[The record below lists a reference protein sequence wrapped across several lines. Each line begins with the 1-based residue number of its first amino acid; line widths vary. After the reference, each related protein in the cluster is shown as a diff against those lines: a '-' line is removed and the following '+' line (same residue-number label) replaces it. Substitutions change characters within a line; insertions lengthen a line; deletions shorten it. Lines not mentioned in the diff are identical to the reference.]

1 MKIIGITGG
10 VGCGKSTVL
19 QLLKK
24 RTNSYIIMADDVAKG
39 LYKAGSGLVSE
50 IAAEFG
56 SGCVNADGSVD
67 TKALARVIFADDKK
81 REKLNGLV
89 HPMVKREILE
99 TIERLREEKHYEY
112 VFVEAAL
119 LLEAEYDK
127 FCDEVWYVT
136 ADEKT
141 RRQRLKADRG
151 YSDEKIDSMLA
162 TQLSED
168 EFKKKC
174 SRVIDNSGSIEN
186 TECYLV
192 KMLNL

>member
-24 RTNSYIIMADDVAKG
+24 HTNSYIIMADDVAKG
-39 LYKAGSGLVSE
+39 LYKSGSALVNAIE
-50 IAAEFG
+50 AEFG
-56 SGCVNADGSVD
+56 SGCISADGSVD
-67 TKALARVIFADDKK
+67 TKSLARVIFSDEAK
-81 REKLNGLV
+81 REKLNGMV
-89 HPMVKREILE
+89 HPMVKREILD
-99 TIERLREEKHYEY
+99 TIERLRKENSYEY

-141 RRQRLKADRG
+141 RRQRLKTDRG

-174 SRVIDNSGSIEN
+174 SRIIDNSGSIEN

>member
-24 RTNSYIIMADDVAKG
+24 YTNSYVIMADDVAKG
-39 LYKAGSGLVSE
+39 LYKSGSALVGA
-50 IAAEFG
+50 IGAEFG
-56 SGCVNADGSVD
+56 SECVSADGSVD
-67 TKALARVIFADDKK
+67 TKALARVIFSDEE
-81 REKLNGLV
+81 RRRKLNGMV
-89 HPMVKREILE
+89 HPMVKQEILD
-99 TIERLREEKHYEY
+99 TIGRLREENDYDY

-119 LLEAEYDK
+119 LIEAEYDK

-136 ADEKT
+136 SDEET

-151 YSDEKIDSMLA
+151 YSDEKIDSMLK
-162 TQLSED
+162 TQLSEED
-168 EFKKKC
+168 FKKKC

>member
-24 RTNSYIIMADDVAKG
+24 HTNSYIIMADDVAKG
-39 LYKAGSGLVSE
+39 LYKAGSELVSAIE
-50 IAAEFG
+50 AEFG
-56 SGCVNADGSVD
+56 SGCICADGSVD

-81 REKLNGLV
+81 REKLNGMV
-89 HPMVKREILE
+89 HPMVKREILD
-99 TIERLREEKHYEY
+99 TIERLREESCYDY

-119 LLEAEYDK
+119 LIEAEYDK

-136 ADEKT
+136 ADEET

-151 YSDEKIDSMLA
+151 YSDEKIDSMLK
-162 TQLSED
+162 TQLSEAD
-168 EFKKKC
+168 FKKKC

>member
-24 RTNSYIIMADDVAKG
+24 HTNSYIIMADDVAKG
-39 LYKAGSGLVSE
+39 LYKSGSALVGAIE
-50 IAAEFG
+50 AEFG
-56 SGCVNADGSVD
+56 SGCINADGSVD
-67 TKALARVIFADDKK
+67 TKALARVIFSDEAK
-81 REKLNGLV
+81 REKLNGMV
-89 HPMVKREILE
+89 HPMVKSEILD
-99 TIERLREEKHYEY
+99 TIERLRNENSYEY

-119 LLEAEYDK
+119 LIEAEYDK

-136 ADEKT
+136 ADEET

-151 YSDEKIDSMLA
+151 YSDEKIDSMLK
-162 TQLSED
+162 TQLSEED
-168 EFKKKC
+168 FKKKC

>member
-24 RTNSYIIMADDVAKG
+24 HTNSYIIMADDVAKG

-56 SGCVNADGSVD
+56 SGCVSADGSVD

-99 TIERLREEKHYEY
+99 TIERLREENHYEY

-119 LLEAEYDK
+119 LIEAGYDK
-127 FCDEVWYVT
+127 FCNEVWYVT
-136 ADEKT
+136 ADEET

-151 YSDEKIDSMLA
+151 YSDEKIDSMLK

>member
-24 RTNSYIIMADDVAKG
+24 YTNSYIIMADDVAKG
-39 LYKAGSGLVSE
+39 LYKSGSTLVAAIE
-50 IAAEFG
+50 AEFG
-56 SGCVNADGSVD
+56 SGCISADGSVD
-67 TKALARVIFADDKK
+67 TKSLARVIFSDEAK
-81 REKLNGLV
+81 REKLNGMV

-99 TIERLREEKHYEY
+99 TIERLREENHYEY

-119 LLEAEYDK
+119 LIEAGYDK
-127 FCDEVWYVT
+127 FCNEVWYVT
-136 ADEKT
+136 ADEET

-151 YSDEKIDSMLA
+151 YSDEKIDSMLK